1 MPSQSF
7 ANPLNCLTNT
17 SANSVQ
23 CVPNSSTAPTTVN
36 TVAIGAYSAVS
47 ANFGI
52 AVGNFTEV
60 HGGGGTALGF
70 GAYVSEEAG
79 DSIAIGSVARTHENT
94 AIAIGASSNGWSERS
109 VTIGPNAGAVGPGSI
124 AIGSNAGEIVNDAPG
139 NEKAGNVMIGLS
151 AGGIIGG
158 EYNNYIGQNSGSSSW
173 GSENSGMGSSAGM
186 GLKGDQNNFMGEL
199 ALFGAEGNNNIA
211 FGERAGLGVIGDSNI
226 SIGKNA
232 GAGVAEYTKGIS
244 IGESSLANKD
254 HAIAVGTDAKTEVVS
269 GAALGSYSIANRA
282 TNLPGYVPGGG
293 ANTAIAATTLG
304 KLGAISVGSATA
316 TRQITNLA
324 AGSKDSDAVNVAQL
338 KAAQTHYYS
347 VKSTNQAVGSN
358 YLNDGATGF
367 DALAA
372 GVNTFAKGSQATAL
386 GTKSTANTVNSIA
399 IGFNSIAG
407 VSGTNSA
414 QIALGNNAKADNG
427 RAIAI
432 GPNTNAIGMGSAAI
446 GNAAI
451 ATGQNALAM
460 MNGANANGRRAIAI
474 GYGAYAGG
482 DTTTSVDADIL
493 GSPTAVG
500 QYARA
505 TTYRASAFGTQ
516 ASAYGD
522 GATAVGVL
530 SVAAS
535 KDTVAIGN
543 KSFAFLNND
552 VAIGSRSI
560 AAGAE
565 GTTSATVGP
574 FTYGGFAGST
584 PIATVSIGKVGEERT
599 LTNLAAGRIDATST
613 DGINGSQLYA
623 TNQVIGN
630 LADSIKTILGGNANF
645 PDTKDGTITTSN
657 IGDTTK
663 NDIHEAI
670 KASTEA
676 AKMPLIFAGD
686 SGDNVSRKL
695 GETVNVVGG
704 ITDASKLSDNN
715 IGVVAN
721 GVDTLEVK
729 LAKDLRIDSVTAGN
743 TVLNKEGVSI
753 KDGPSMPQS
762 GITVGNTVIN
772 NAGVSIKDGP
782 SMAQSGI
789 NAGGK
794 TITNVAPGVNPTD
807 AVNVSQ
813 LSAAINNNLAPVHSR
828 IDSVAKDAFGG
839 TASAMASAG
848 LPQAYMPGKSMVAIA
863 GSTFKSQ
870 SAIALGVSSITDNG
884 KWVIKGTV
892 NSNSRGDFG
901 ATIGTGYQ
909 W

>member
-1 MPSQSF
+1 MTGLYISPVSAQPVWGPDAELHYFSIAHNGPGVGNYDNDGAEVTSMGAMGIGPWSKALGAKDISIGVNAGTMLASYGF
-7 ANPLNCLTNT
+7 NT
-17 SANSVQ
+17 M
-23 CVPNSSTAPTTVN
+23 
-36 TVAIGAYSAVS
+36 IGAQ
-47 ANFGI
+47 
-52 AVGNFTEV
+52 
-60 HGGGGTALGF
+60 
-70 GAYVSEEAG
+70 AG
-79 DSIAIGSVARTHENT
+79 DHAT
-94 AIAIGASSNGWSERS
+94 GANHLY
-109 VTIGPNAGAVGPGSI
+109 IGPAAGMSSDG
-124 AIGSNAGEIVNDAPG
+124 VN
-139 NEKAGNVMIGLS
+139 NT
-151 AGGIIGG
+151 GI
-158 EYNNYIGQNSGSSSW
+158 
-173 GSENSGMGSSAGM
+173 GSSAATALVGVYNTAV
-186 GLKGDQNNFMGEL
+186 GAAALAVSKGNDNVG
-199 ALFGAEGNNNIA
+199 FGTNAGTFITGDNNISLGNVA
-211 FGERAGLGVIGDSNI
+211 GNEFGSPASFN
-226 SIGKNA
+226 NA
-232 GAGVAEYTKGIS
+232 INLGAGTRAQ
-244 IGESSLANKD
+244 KD

-753 KDGPSMPQS
+753 KDGPSM
-762 GITVGNTVIN
+762 
-772 NAGVSIKDGP
+772 
-782 SMAQSGI
+782 AQSGI

>member
-1 MPSQSF
+1 MGRMQEVI
-7 ANPLNCLTNT
+7 PLL
-17 SANSVQ
+17 
-23 CVPNSSTAPTTVN
+23 
-36 TVAIGAYSAVS
+36 
-47 ANFGI
+47 
-52 AVGNFTEV
+52 
-60 HGGGGTALGF
+60 LL
-70 GAYVSEEAG
+70 
-79 DSIAIGSVARTHENT
+79 
-94 AIAIGASSNGWSERS
+94 
-109 VTIGPNAGAVGPGSI
+109 
-124 AIGSNAGEIVNDAPG
+124 
-139 NEKAGNVMIGLS
+139 M
-151 AGGIIGG
+151 
-158 EYNNYIGQNSGSSSW
+158 
-173 GSENSGMGSSAGM
+173 
-186 GLKGDQNNFMGEL
+186 
-199 ALFGAEGNNNIA
+199 
-211 FGERAGLGVIGDSNI
+211 
-226 SIGKNA
+226 
-232 GAGVAEYTKGIS
+232 
-244 IGESSLANKD
+244 
-254 HAIAVGTDAKTEVVS
+254 
-269 GAALGSYSIANRA
+269 
-282 TNLPGYVPGGG
+282 
-293 ANTAIAATTLG
+293 
-304 KLGAISVGSATA
+304 
-316 TRQITNLA
+316 QIF
-324 AGSKDSDAVNVAQL
+324 
-338 KAAQTHYYS
+338 Y
-347 VKSTNQAVGSN
+347 
-358 YLNDGATGF
+358 
-367 DALAA
+367 
-372 GVNTFAKGSQATAL
+372 
-386 GTKSTANTVNSIA
+386 
-399 IGFNSIAG
+399 
-407 VSGTNSA
+407 
-414 QIALGNNAKADNG
+414 
-427 RAIAI
+427 
-432 GPNTNAIGMGSAAI
+432 
-446 GNAAI
+446 
-451 ATGQNALAM
+451 
-460 MNGANANGRRAIAI
+460 
-474 GYGAYAGG
+474 
-482 DTTTSVDADIL
+482 

-753 KDGPSMPQS
+753 KDGPSMTQSGITVGNTVLNKEGVSIKDGPSMTQS

>member
-1 MPSQSF
+1 MGRMQEVI
-7 ANPLNCLTNT
+7 PLL
-17 SANSVQ
+17 
-23 CVPNSSTAPTTVN
+23 
-36 TVAIGAYSAVS
+36 
-47 ANFGI
+47 
-52 AVGNFTEV
+52 
-60 HGGGGTALGF
+60 LL
-70 GAYVSEEAG
+70 
-79 DSIAIGSVARTHENT
+79 
-94 AIAIGASSNGWSERS
+94 
-109 VTIGPNAGAVGPGSI
+109 
-124 AIGSNAGEIVNDAPG
+124 
-139 NEKAGNVMIGLS
+139 M
-151 AGGIIGG
+151 
-158 EYNNYIGQNSGSSSW
+158 
-173 GSENSGMGSSAGM
+173 
-186 GLKGDQNNFMGEL
+186 
-199 ALFGAEGNNNIA
+199 
-211 FGERAGLGVIGDSNI
+211 
-226 SIGKNA
+226 
-232 GAGVAEYTKGIS
+232 
-244 IGESSLANKD
+244 
-254 HAIAVGTDAKTEVVS
+254 
-269 GAALGSYSIANRA
+269 
-282 TNLPGYVPGGG
+282 
-293 ANTAIAATTLG
+293 
-304 KLGAISVGSATA
+304 
-316 TRQITNLA
+316 QIF
-324 AGSKDSDAVNVAQL
+324 
-338 KAAQTHYYS
+338 Y
-347 VKSTNQAVGSN
+347 
-358 YLNDGATGF
+358 
-367 DALAA
+367 
-372 GVNTFAKGSQATAL
+372 
-386 GTKSTANTVNSIA
+386 
-399 IGFNSIAG
+399 
-407 VSGTNSA
+407 
-414 QIALGNNAKADNG
+414 
-427 RAIAI
+427 
-432 GPNTNAIGMGSAAI
+432 
-446 GNAAI
+446 
-451 ATGQNALAM
+451 
-460 MNGANANGRRAIAI
+460 
-474 GYGAYAGG
+474 
-482 DTTTSVDADIL
+482 

-584 PIATVSIGKVGEERT
+584 LIATVSIGKVGEERT

-753 KDGPSMPQS
+753 KDGPSM
-762 GITVGNTVIN
+762 
-772 NAGVSIKDGP
+772 
-782 SMAQSGI
+782 AQSGI

>member
-1 MPSQSF
+1 MGRMQEVI
-7 ANPLNCLTNT
+7 PLL
-17 SANSVQ
+17 
-23 CVPNSSTAPTTVN
+23 
-36 TVAIGAYSAVS
+36 
-47 ANFGI
+47 
-52 AVGNFTEV
+52 
-60 HGGGGTALGF
+60 LL
-70 GAYVSEEAG
+70 
-79 DSIAIGSVARTHENT
+79 
-94 AIAIGASSNGWSERS
+94 
-109 VTIGPNAGAVGPGSI
+109 
-124 AIGSNAGEIVNDAPG
+124 
-139 NEKAGNVMIGLS
+139 M
-151 AGGIIGG
+151 
-158 EYNNYIGQNSGSSSW
+158 
-173 GSENSGMGSSAGM
+173 
-186 GLKGDQNNFMGEL
+186 
-199 ALFGAEGNNNIA
+199 
-211 FGERAGLGVIGDSNI
+211 
-226 SIGKNA
+226 
-232 GAGVAEYTKGIS
+232 
-244 IGESSLANKD
+244 
-254 HAIAVGTDAKTEVVS
+254 
-269 GAALGSYSIANRA
+269 
-282 TNLPGYVPGGG
+282 
-293 ANTAIAATTLG
+293 
-304 KLGAISVGSATA
+304 
-316 TRQITNLA
+316 QIF
-324 AGSKDSDAVNVAQL
+324 
-338 KAAQTHYYS
+338 Y
-347 VKSTNQAVGSN
+347 
-358 YLNDGATGF
+358 
-367 DALAA
+367 
-372 GVNTFAKGSQATAL
+372 
-386 GTKSTANTVNSIA
+386 
-399 IGFNSIAG
+399 
-407 VSGTNSA
+407 
-414 QIALGNNAKADNG
+414 
-427 RAIAI
+427 
-432 GPNTNAIGMGSAAI
+432 
-446 GNAAI
+446 
-451 ATGQNALAM
+451 
-460 MNGANANGRRAIAI
+460 
-474 GYGAYAGG
+474 
-482 DTTTSVDADIL
+482 

-721 GVDTLEVK
+721 GVDTLEVQ

-743 TVLNKEGVSI
+743 TVLNKE
-753 KDGPSMPQS
+753 
-762 GITVGNTVIN
+762 
-772 NAGVSIKDGP
+772 GVSIKDGP

>member
-1 MPSQSF
+1 MGRMQEVI
-7 ANPLNCLTNT
+7 PLL
-17 SANSVQ
+17 
-23 CVPNSSTAPTTVN
+23 
-36 TVAIGAYSAVS
+36 
-47 ANFGI
+47 
-52 AVGNFTEV
+52 
-60 HGGGGTALGF
+60 LL
-70 GAYVSEEAG
+70 
-79 DSIAIGSVARTHENT
+79 
-94 AIAIGASSNGWSERS
+94 
-109 VTIGPNAGAVGPGSI
+109 
-124 AIGSNAGEIVNDAPG
+124 
-139 NEKAGNVMIGLS
+139 M
-151 AGGIIGG
+151 
-158 EYNNYIGQNSGSSSW
+158 
-173 GSENSGMGSSAGM
+173 
-186 GLKGDQNNFMGEL
+186 
-199 ALFGAEGNNNIA
+199 
-211 FGERAGLGVIGDSNI
+211 
-226 SIGKNA
+226 
-232 GAGVAEYTKGIS
+232 
-244 IGESSLANKD
+244 
-254 HAIAVGTDAKTEVVS
+254 
-269 GAALGSYSIANRA
+269 
-282 TNLPGYVPGGG
+282 
-293 ANTAIAATTLG
+293 
-304 KLGAISVGSATA
+304 
-316 TRQITNLA
+316 QIF
-324 AGSKDSDAVNVAQL
+324 
-338 KAAQTHYYS
+338 Y
-347 VKSTNQAVGSN
+347 
-358 YLNDGATGF
+358 
-367 DALAA
+367 
-372 GVNTFAKGSQATAL
+372 
-386 GTKSTANTVNSIA
+386 
-399 IGFNSIAG
+399 
-407 VSGTNSA
+407 
-414 QIALGNNAKADNG
+414 
-427 RAIAI
+427 
-432 GPNTNAIGMGSAAI
+432 
-446 GNAAI
+446 
-451 ATGQNALAM
+451 
-460 MNGANANGRRAIAI
+460 
-474 GYGAYAGG
+474 
-482 DTTTSVDADIL
+482 

-753 KDGPSMPQS
+753 KDGPSM
-762 GITVGNTVIN
+762 
-772 NAGVSIKDGP
+772 
-782 SMAQSGI
+782 AQSGI